1 MAHPTVV
8 PFDISKLLFLV
19 KEQKQGIFGHI
30 LKQRCLLKDELKT
43 HGQTLM

>member
-8 PFDISKLLFLV
+8 PFDISKQYFFSQRT
-19 KEQKQGIFGHI
+19 ETRHI

>member
-8 PFDISKLLFLV
+8 PFDISKYVFFSQRT
-19 KEQKQGIFGHI
+19 ETRHI
-30 LKQRCLLKDELKT
+30 LKQRCSLKDELKT

>member
-8 PFDISKLLFLV
+8 PFDISKQLFCQRT
-19 KEQKQGIFGHI
+19 EARHI
-30 LKQRCLLKDELKT
+30 LKQRCLLKDELKR

>member
-1 MAHPTVV
+1 MAHPTVI
-8 PFDISKLLFLV
+8 PFDINEQLFLV
-19 KEQKQGIFGHI
+19 KEQKQGII

>member
-8 PFDISKLLFLV
+8 PFDISKQVFSGQRT
-19 KEQKQGIFGHI
+19 ETRHI
-30 LKQRCLLKDELKT
+30 LIQTCLLKDELKM